1 MSGGRDN
8 YKVGNGDESERN
20 LYPTSAYIG
29 GLGGGLLSS
38 CLSNGLP
45 SKALLISPNKGI
57 PDPEGAALLLD
68 RYTNLR
74 NQGAALRTKMEKII
88 QSLRGQQQLQEGG
101 SEESERVRDGIMNG

>member
-8 YKVGNGDESERN
+8 YKVGNGDESDRN

-45 SKALLISPNKGI
+45 SKALLISTNKGI

-68 RYTNLR
+68 RYTTSTESRSSSPDKNGEDNSITSR
-74 NQGAALRTKMEKII
+74 STAIAGRRK
-88 QSLRGQQQLQEGG
+88 RG
-101 SEESERVRDGIMNG
+101 I